1 MQLQPPPRFIAQ
13 PGAKLGRYELLQ
25 VLGSGGFAEVWLARL
40 GGYAGF
46 EKRVA
51 IKVLQ
56 PARQGDDALRA
67 MLIDE
72 AHIAAK
78 LAHPNVAAV
87 HELGEEQGTLF
98 VVMEY
103 VSGGALDALVDTGFA
118 VGEPPPLP
126 VIARIVVDLC
136 EGLHAAHELSVEGR
150 PLCLVHRDVS
160 PQNVLLSE
168 TGQCKLIDFG
178 IAKARERRA
187 KETTTGVTKGKISYM
202 APEHARGEPL
212 DRRADL
218 WSLAAVAFEMLEGR
232 PVVDE
237 SHPLAQLRV
246 LATEYTGPSFTRTH
260 PAIATVLAQ
269 ALARDRDA
277 RHPTVRA
284 FAAALLEALTA
295 AGLPM
300 GSHAD
305 VVAYRSSLAVRAASI
320 PRRAAQATSGV
331 WGTEQAALEATRS
344 EVALPAVQPPA
355 AATRRS
361 LIGTWL
367 AAPVAAALGL
377 VAFSLLRPQTVTPS
391 PAAPQPPVLSTSAA
405 SPPEPALPA
414 QEARAMA
421 DAAVARAQGPEAP
434 SSAPD
439 KPAAATTPPATPRA
453 SRPANLRA
461 RRPTPPRTSTSN
473 PAPLRAAEPID
484 DRIE

>member
-1 MQLQPPPRFIAQ
+1 MQLQPPLRYIAQ
-13 PGAKLGRYELLQ
+13 PGAKLGRYELLRL
-25 VLGSGGFAEVWLARL
+25 LGSGGFAEVWLARL

-51 IKVLQ
+51 IKLLQ

-103 VSGGALDALVDTGFA
+103 VSGGALDALVDTAFA
-118 VGEPPPLP
+118 VGEPPPVP
-126 VIARIVVDLC
+126 VVARIVADLC

-202 APEHARGEPL
+202 APEHARGEVL

-246 LATEYTGPSFTRTH
+246 LATEYTGPSFTRTP
-260 PAIATVLAQ
+260 PALAKVLAR
-269 ALARDRDA
+269 ALAREREA

-284 FAAALLEALTA
+284 FADALLSALAEAR
-295 AGLPM
+295 LPM
-300 GSHAD
+300 ASHAD
-305 VVAYRSSLAVRAASI
+305 VVAYKNALGVRAAAI
-320 PRRAAQATSGV
+320 PKRAQEAASDLR
-331 WGTEQAALEATRS
+331 GTDAAMEATRS
-344 EVALPAVQPPA
+344 EVALPAVQSHGSPA
-355 AATRRS
+355 RKAR
-361 LIGTWL
+361 LGPWL
-367 AAPVAAALGL
+367 AVPVAAALGVAAVTL
-377 VAFSLLRPQTVTPS
+377 VPPQSASPA
-391 PAAPQPPVLSTSAA
+391 PAAPKV
-405 SPPEPALPA
+405 PALVTAAPNPRAAEPPA
-414 QEARAMA
+414 QNARATL
-421 DAAVARAQGPEAP
+421 DAAEAEAPPEAP
-434 SSAPD
+434 SSAPSQPVPVTPAPAP
-439 KPAAATTPPATPRA
+439 KPAVARPRRPSPRA
-453 SRPANLRA
+453 
-461 RRPTPPRTSTSN
+461 STSN
-473 PAPLRAAEPID
+473 PAPLRVAEPID